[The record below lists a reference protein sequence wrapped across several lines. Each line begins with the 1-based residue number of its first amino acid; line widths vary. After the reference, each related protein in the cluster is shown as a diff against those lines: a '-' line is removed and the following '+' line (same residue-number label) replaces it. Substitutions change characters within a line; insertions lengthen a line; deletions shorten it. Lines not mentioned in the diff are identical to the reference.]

1 MRLSDEQYEDIK
13 ESVVSLFKEYDIRCI
28 PISAFEIAVKLEIR
42 VIPYSA
48 LGEEKEKA
56 ALQISKDGFSIERS
70 RQEWTIYYNDR
81 CNSYGRINQ
90 TIMHEIGHY
99 WIGHVN
105 VGDEE
110 EAEANFKEMFD
121 LSLEAARNAYKYY
134 CKWLRYGRKEY
145 QEYEMDIIEL
155 FDVA

>member
-28 PISAFEIAVKLEIR
+28 PISAFEIAVKMEIR

-110 EAEANFKEMFD
+110 EAEANFFLQSMH
-121 LSLEAARNAYKYY
+121 
-134 CKWLRYGRKEY
+134 
-145 QEYEMDIIEL
+145 
-155 FDVA
+155 